1 MAAQSPSSG
10 LLYSFRRSDGHD
22 ELGRLDA
29 ADAEPHLEAER
40 VREHRPYPD
49 AGRSQDE
56 RQSLAAG
63 QSRGGHPSADRRAG
77 CVSDAWDGVRR
88 GIVPEGHP
96 AGAGLI
102 LEGRLGGDQ
111 KWDGRVANRLASV
124 LWEQLA
130 EALGLVAAPYTQD
143 AVQSVA

>member
-1 MAAQSPSSG
+1 VG
-10 LLYSFRRSDGHD
+10 
-22 ELGRLDA
+22 
-29 ADAEPHLEAER
+29 R
-40 VREHRPYPD
+40 VRERHPYLD
-49 AGRSQDE
+49 VGRSQDE
-56 RQSLAAG
+56 RRIRGAG
-63 QSRGGHPSADRRAG
+63 QSRGGHLSADHRAG

-143 AVQSVA
+143 AVRSVA